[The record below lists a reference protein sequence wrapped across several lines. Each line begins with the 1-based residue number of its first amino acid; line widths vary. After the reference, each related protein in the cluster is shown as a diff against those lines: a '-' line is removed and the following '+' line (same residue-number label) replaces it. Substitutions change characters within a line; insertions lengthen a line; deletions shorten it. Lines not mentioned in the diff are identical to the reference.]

1 MSISRSTTIA
11 LAAVATLTLGACSPA
26 NENDSTQTEETTA
39 ASEIATSSA
48 ATESAA
54 AGSSDATDAEGELLG
69 DGDLKL
75 ENGTVRA
82 KAAAD
87 AEDGTEMTAIFGT
100 IHNTSDN
107 EITVTGFTTSLGE
120 ASYEIHET
128 VDGVMQEKEGGITIP
143 AGGTFELAPGGD
155 HLMIMG
161 YAPEIPAGDTV
172 DVTLETAHGEDIAID
187 GVAVR
192 SMLPGG
198 EDYGEDGQLA
208 GHSAMNHDEMDHGDM
223 DHGEMDHS
231 AH

>member
-1 MSISRSTTIA
+1 MSISRSTTVA
-11 LAAVATLTLGACSPA
+11 LAAVTVLALGACTPP

-39 ASEIATSSA
+39 
-48 ATESAA
+48 TESAA
-54 AGSSDATDAEGELLG
+54 ADSSDAADAEGELLG

-82 KAAAD
+82 KADAD

-100 IHNTSDN
+100 IHNTSDD

-128 VDGVMQEKEGGITIP
+128 LDGVMQEKEGGITIP
-143 AGGTFELAPGGD
+143 AGGTFELKPGAE

-172 DVTLETAHGEDIAID
+172 DVTLETADGEDIAID

-208 GHSAMNHDEMDHGDM
+208 GHGHM